1 MSNDLTLTGLFT
13 SERRLQDYVNQ
24 SVRIFKR
31 MKYMV
36 GRQEIYLSD
45 NSATK
50 EHMQIARMQQT
61 LLLAMDIMK
70 KSCIALVKE
79 NYYSD
84 ASREPAM
91 KLINLKM
98 KDFAGRIDM
107 GTATT
112 LSYPALVIL
121 YDRERS

>member
-98 KDFAGRIDM
+98 KDFASG
-107 GTATT
+107 
-112 LSYPALVIL
+112 S
-121 YDRERS
+121 